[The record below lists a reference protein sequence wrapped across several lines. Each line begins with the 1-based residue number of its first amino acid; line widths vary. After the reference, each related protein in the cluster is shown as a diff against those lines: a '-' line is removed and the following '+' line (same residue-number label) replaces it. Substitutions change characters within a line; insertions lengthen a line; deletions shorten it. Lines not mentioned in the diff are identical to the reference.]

1 MTGDDVLSAAEQC
14 RALLEPALGEDWG
27 APVPGLDFTVASVL
41 AHAGNAAL
49 WYAADMWSGREDNAA
64 FDVKVLVD
72 VANEKILTSI
82 EVGSR
87 VLACGVDAAPP
98 DLRGFHSFGSPDPS
112 GFAAMAC
119 DELLVH
125 AADAAAGLG
134 RSFRGDERMASEV
147 LARLYPWHAVDGD
160 PWETLLWANGRA
172 DLAGR
177 PFQSRWR
184 WHCEPLSEWDGRAP
198 PAPGSRSGESA
209 AAVTDAGAD
218 AGAGD
223 VAGSSSGP

>member
-1 MTGDDVLSAAEQC
+1 VTGDDVLSAAEQC
-14 RALLEPALGEDWG
+14 RALLEPLVGEDWG

-41 AHAGNAAL
+41 AHAANAAL

-72 VANEKILTSI
+72 VPNEKIVTSI
-82 EVGSR
+82 EVGAR
-87 VLACGVDAAPP
+87 VLACGLDVAPD
-98 DLRGFHSFGSPDPS
+98 DLRGFHPFGSPDPS

-125 AADAAAGLG
+125 TADAAAGLG
-134 RSFRGDERMASEV
+134 GTFRGDELLAAAV

-172 DLAGR
+172 ELPGR
-177 PFQSRWR
+177 PFQTHWR
-184 WHCEPLSEWDGRAP
+184 WHCEPLSEWDGLPPRVQGAP
-198 PAPGSRSGESA
+198 PG
-209 AAVTDAGAD
+209 
-218 AGAGD
+218 AGAG
-223 VAGSSSGP
+223 AGSGS